1 MADLVRIKNN
11 VAKMAA
17 QGAPEADI
25 DGYIASE
32 GVTIDDVR
40 NFKPQTAAPKTGRLE
55 EERGFFRRVDDAVRG
70 TADMLTFGL
79 ADEISAGLGAATGIG
94 GEAGDYE
101 ANLAAQRERD
111 ASGGAERFAG
121 QLAGALILP
130 GGSASTVGR
139 AAASGA
145 GMGAAYG
152 FGSGEGGF
160 TDRLTNAAV
169 GGATGGAVGGAV
181 RGVAN
186 ALGTKAARSQIPTNE
201 AIKGA
206 ANAAYKAADDAGVIL
221 KPQSTARLSQAVK
234 ADLAEFG
241 YDPALQPGVAAVLN
255 RLDGLE
261 GQNVTLKG
269 LDVIRRVAGNAA
281 RDFNNPSQQAAA
293 SKIIDKIDDF
303 IADVGPDD
311 VLAGNAKEAGN
322 AMMKARS
329 LWTRLR
335 KSEKLDMA
343 LEKAD
348 RRAASTGSGGNT
360 DNAIRQNVRSLIDNP
375 KTASS
380 MSKAERAA
388 AEKVVRGSAGQNAL
402 RLAGKLSPQGNGLM
416 AALGIGGTMANPM
429 IGAVSLG
436 GMAAKSLAD
445 RATLKNAQA
454 LSELIRSGGLT
465 AAQLA
470 ELMRRGEVAAP
481 VAIEAI
487 ERAQALINAPARR
500 MAASQASEAQPLQG
514 ILSGR

>member
-1 MADLVRIKNN
+1 MADLARIKSN

-32 GVTIDDVR
+32 GTTIDAVR
-40 NFKPQTAAPKTGRLE
+40 AFKSQAAAPKGGRLP
-55 EERGFFRRVDDAVRG
+55 EERGVFRRIDDAVRG

-79 ADEISAGLGAATGIG
+79 SDEISAGLGAMTGVG
-94 GEAGDYE
+94 GQAGNYD

-121 QLAGALILP
+121 QLAGALVMP

-160 TDRLTNAAV
+160 TDRLANAAV
-169 GGATGGAVGGAV
+169 GGATGGVVGGAV

-186 ALGTKAARSQIPTNE
+186 SLGKKVARSAIPTNE
-201 AIKGA
+201 ALKDA
-206 ANAAYKAADDAGVIL
+206 ANVAYKAADDAGVIL

-241 YDPALQPGVAAVLN
+241 YDPALQPGIAAVIN

-269 LDVIRRVAGNAA
+269 LDIIRRVAGNAA

-293 SKIIDKIDDF
+293 SKVIEKIDDF
-303 IADVGPDD
+303 IADVSPDD

-343 LEKAD
+343 IEKAD

-375 KTASS
+375 KTARS

-388 AEKVVRGSAGQNAL
+388 AEKVVRGTATQNAL
-402 RLAGKLSPQGNGLM
+402 RLAGKLSPSGNGLM
-416 AALGIGGTMANPM
+416 AALGVGGTMVNPA
-429 IGAVSLG
+429 IGALSLG

-465 AAQLA
+465 AGQLA

-481 VAIEAI
+481 VAMEAI

>member
-1 MADLVRIKNN
+1 MADLARIKNN
-11 VAKMAA
+11 VAKMAS
-17 QGAPEADI
+17 QGAPAEDI

-32 GVTIDDVR
+32 GVTVDDVR
-40 NFKPQTAAPKTGRLE
+40 NFKPPVAAPKAGRLP
-55 EERGFFRRVDDAVRG
+55 EERGLMRRVDDAVRG

-79 ADEISAGLGAATGIG
+79 ADEFAAKMGDLTGIG
-94 GEAGDYE
+94 GQAGNYD

-111 ASGGAERFAG
+111 ASGGAERVAG
-121 QLAGALILP
+121 QLVGAVMMP

-160 TDRLTNAAV
+160 TDRLANAAV
-169 GGATGGAVGGAV
+169 GGATGGAIGGVV

-186 ALGTKAARSQIPTNE
+186 SLGSKMARASIPTNE
-201 AIKGA
+201 ALKDA
-206 ANAAYKAADDAGVIL
+206 ANAAYKAADDAGVII
-221 KPQSTARLSQAVK
+221 KPESTMRLSQAVK
-234 ADLAEFG
+234 ADLADFG
-241 YDPALQPGVAAVLN
+241 YDPALQPGIAAVLN
-255 RLDGLE
+255 RLDGLD

-269 LDVIRRVAGNAA
+269 LDTIRRVAGNAA

-293 SKIIDKIDDF
+293 SKVIEKIDDF
-303 IADVGPDD
+303 IADVGPND

-335 KSEKLDMA
+335 KSEKLDEAM
-343 LEKAD
+343 L
-348 RRAASTGSGGNT
+348 
-360 DNAIRQNVRSLIDNP
+360 
-375 KTASS
+375 
-380 MSKAERAA
+380 KAERAA

-416 AALGIGGTMANPM
+416 AALGIGGAMANPA
-429 IGAVSLG
+429 IGALSLG

-454 LSELIRSGGLT
+454 LSELIRSGGMT
-465 AAQLA
+465 SQQLA
-470 ELMRRGEVAAP
+470 ALVQSGEIAAP
-481 VAIEAI
+481 VLKQAL
-487 ERAQALINAPARR
+487 ERLQGAAALGAAGARVGAAQAAEAR
-500 MAASQASEAQPLQG
+500 PLQG
-514 ILSGR
+514 MLSGR